1 MQLGHIEI
9 VRYLK
14 DITKFN
20 DVCNIVTLFCVCVY
34 ILGGV
39 ACYNSGWG
47 YSIQYMCLFII

>member
-1 MQLGHIEI
+1 MKEGHIET

-20 DVCNIVTLFCVCVY
+20 DVCNIVTLFCICVY

-47 YSIQYMCLFII
+47 